1 LINKEVERAQKIG
14 GRIMGHRRYWI
25 FVLMFLLATINYVDR
40 IVLSVSSAPI
50 AQEFGIDKV
59 QLGYLF
65 SSFLW
70 LYVVCLV
77 PMGIIV
83 DKFGTRTVN
92 AAGIGLW
99 SIATALTGLATGFGM
114 LIGTRVLM
122 GVGESTTYP
131 ASGRVIREWIPL
143 KERALF
149 AAIFNGG
156 AYFGPAIG
164 GLVLAWLVSAAG
176 WRTTFLICAALGFVW
191 LLAWTIWFRKP
202 EEASWLSDEERA
214 FILRE
219 RNGHA
224 NNAAPDGHSIGLR
237 GLLSSSSMLGL
248 MVTQGCAVYT
258 QYFFLTWLP
267 NYLQTERGMSLLK
280 SGALMSLPFLGA
292 VILTVFLGKLSDS
305 RLTEESARNGGR
317 RRLGALLMLMG
328 SVILLTPLVD
338 NVYLILMLITVA
350 LGGVASAVALNIAM
364 VGDLLRT
371 PADSG
376 RATGLLIL
384 GGNIFGILAPIVTG
398 YVVQSTGSFNMAFVV
413 AGTLLALGALTV
425 FLLARTPIGPS
436 EGDAALAVRTA

>member
-1 LINKEVERAQKIG
+1 
-14 GRIMGHRRYWI
+14 MGHRRYWI

-77 PMGIIV
+77 PMGMIV
-83 DKFGTRTVN
+83 DKLGTRTVN

-114 LIGTRVLM
+114 LIATRVLM

-149 AAIFNGG
+149 AGIFNGG
-156 AYFGPAIG
+156 AYFGPAVG
-164 GLVLAWLVSAAG
+164 GLVLAGLVSSLG
-176 WRTTFLICAALGFVW
+176 WRTTFLICAAIGFVW
-191 LLAWTIWFRKP
+191 LLAWMIWFRKP
-202 EEASWLSDEERA
+202 EEVSWLSDDERA

-219 RNGHA
+219 RNGK
-224 NNAAPDGHSIGLR
+224 NAPADGHSIGLR

-248 MVTQGCAVYT
+248 MATQGCAVYT

-292 VILTVFLGKLSDS
+292 VILTVLLGKLSDS
-305 RLTEESARNGGR
+305 LLTEESARTGGR

-338 NVYLILMLITVA
+338 NVYLILVLIAIA

-413 AGTLLALGALTV
+413 AGALLAAGALTV
-425 FLLARTPIGPS
+425 FMLARTPIGPTES
-436 EGDAALAVRTA
+436 DATLSVRTA

>member
-1 LINKEVERAQKIG
+1 MK
-14 GRIMGHRRYWI
+14 HRRYWI
-25 FVLMFLLATINYVDR
+25 FVFMFLLATINYVDR
-40 IVLSVSSAPI
+40 IALSVSSTPI
-50 AQEFGIDKV
+50 AEEFGISKV
-59 QLGYLF
+59 ELGYLF

-77 PMGIIV
+77 PMGMIV
-83 DKFGTRTVN
+83 DKLGTRTVN

-114 LIGTRVLM
+114 LIATRVLM

-131 ASGRVIREWIPL
+131 ASGRIIREWIPL

-149 AAIFNGG
+149 AAVFNGG

-164 GLVLAWLVSAAG
+164 GLVLASLVSAVG
-176 WRTTFLICAALGFVW
+176 WRVTFLICAAIGLVW
-191 LLAWTIWFRKP
+191 LLAWMIWFRKP
-202 EEASWLSDEERA
+202 EEVSWLTDEERA

-219 RNGHA
+219 RNGSPT
-224 NNAAPDGHSIGLR
+224 NAPADGRSIGLR
-237 GLLSSSSMLGL
+237 GLLVSPSMLGL

-280 SGALMSLPFLGA
+280 SGALMSLPFIGA
-292 VILTVFLGKLSDS
+292 VILTVLFGKLSDS
-305 RLTEESARNGGR
+305 LLDEESARIGGR
-317 RRLGALLMLMG
+317 RRIGALCMLFG
-328 SVILLTPLVD
+328 SVILLTPVVD
-338 NVYLILMLITVA
+338 NVYLVLALITIA
-350 LGGVASAVALNIAM
+350 LGGVASAIAFNIAM

-371 PADSG
+371 STDCG

-384 GGNIFGILAPIVTG
+384 GGNVFGIMAPIVTG

-413 AGTLLALGALTV
+413 AGALLVFGAATV
-425 FLLARTPIGPS
+425 FVLVRTPIGPGES
-436 EGDAALAVRTA
+436 DAALAVRTA

>member
-1 LINKEVERAQKIG
+1 MK
-14 GRIMGHRRYWI
+14 HRRYWI

-40 IVLSVSSAPI
+40 IVLSVSSTPI
-50 AQEFGIDKV
+50 AEEFGISKV
-59 QLGYLF
+59 ELGYLF

-83 DKFGTRTVN
+83 DKLGTRVVN
-92 AAGIGLW
+92 AAGIGVW

-114 LIGTRVLM
+114 LIATRVMM
-122 GVGESTTYP
+122 GIGESTTYP

-149 AAIFNGG
+149 AAFFNSG

-176 WRTTFLICAALGFVW
+176 WRATFLICAALGFLW
-191 LLAWTIWFRKP
+191 LVAWMIWFRKP

-219 RNGHA
+219 RNGSA
-224 NNAAPDGHSIGLR
+224 GAASVDGASIGLR
-237 GLLSSSSMLGL
+237 GLLGSTSMLGL
-248 MVTQGCAVYT
+248 MLTQGCAVYT

-267 NYLQTERGMSLLK
+267 NYLQTERGMSMLK
-280 SGALMSLPFLGA
+280 SGALMSLPFIGA
-292 VILTVFLGKLSDS
+292 VILTILFGKLSDS
-305 RLTEESARNGGR
+305 LLTEESARSGGR
-317 RRLGALLMLMG
+317 RRLGALLLLFG

-338 NVYLILMLITVA
+338 NVYLVLVLITIA
-350 LGGVASAVALNIAM
+350 LGGVASAVALNIALI
-364 VGDLLRT
+364 GDLLRT

-384 GGNIFGILAPIVTG
+384 GGNIFGISAPIVTG

-413 AGTLLALGALTV
+413 AGSLLVLGALV
-425 FLLARTPIGPS
+425 LFLLVRAPIGPG
-436 EGDAALAVRTA
+436 EGGAELSVRAA

>member
-1 LINKEVERAQKIG
+1 
-14 GRIMGHRRYWI
+14 MGHRRYWI
-25 FVLMFLLATINYVDR
+25 FVFMFLLATINYVDR
-40 IVLSVSSAPI
+40 IALSVSSTPI

-77 PMGIIV
+77 PMGMIV
-83 DKFGTRTVN
+83 DKLGTRTVN

-164 GLVLAWLVSAAG
+164 GLVLASLVSAVG
-176 WRTTFLICAALGFVW
+176 WRTTFLICAGIGFVW
-191 LLAWTIWFRKP
+191 LLAWMIWFRKP
-202 EEASWLSDEERA
+202 EEASWLTDEERA

-219 RNGHA
+219 RNGNA
-224 NNAAPDGHSIGLR
+224 KNAAPDGHSIGLR
-237 GLLSSSSMLGL
+237 GLLGSSSMLGL

-258 QYFFLTWLP
+258 QYFLLTWLP
-267 NYLQTERGMSLLK
+267 NYLQTERAMSLLK

-292 VILTVFLGKLSDS
+292 VILTVLLGKLSDS
-305 RLTEESARNGGR
+305 LLTEESARTGGR
-317 RRLGALLMLMG
+317 RRLGALLLLMG

-338 NVYLILMLITVA
+338 NVYLILVLITLA

-364 VGDLLRT
+364 IGDLLRT

-413 AGTLLALGALTV
+413 AGALLAFGALTV
-425 FLLARTPIGPS
+425 FLVVRTPIGPS
-436 EGDAALAVRTA
+436 ESDAALSIRTA

>member
-1 LINKEVERAQKIG
+1 M
-14 GRIMGHRRYWI
+14 GRRRYWI
-25 FVLMFLLATINYVDR
+25 FVFMFLLATINYVDR
-40 IVLSVSSAPI
+40 IVLSVSSTPI

-156 AYFGPAIG
+156 AYFGPAVG
-164 GLVLAWLVSAAG
+164 GLVLASLVSTVG
-176 WRTTFLICAALGFVW
+176 WRTTFLICAAIGFVW
-191 LLAWTIWFRKP
+191 LLAWMIWFRKP
-202 EEASWLSDEERA
+202 EEASWLTDEERA

-219 RNGHA
+219 RNGNA
-224 NNAAPDGHSIGLR
+224 KNAAPDGHSIGLR

-248 MVTQGCAVYT
+248 MMTQGCAVYT

-280 SGALMSLPFLGA
+280 SGALMSLPFIGA
-292 VILTVFLGKLSDS
+292 VILTVLLGKLSDS
-305 RLTEESARNGGR
+305 LLTEESARAGGR

-338 NVYLILMLITVA
+338 NVYLILVLITLA

-364 VGDLLRT
+364 IGDLLRT

-413 AGTLLALGALTV
+413 AGALLAFGALTV
-425 FLLARTPIGPS
+425 FLVVRKPIGPGES
-436 EGDAALAVRTA
+436 DAALSVRTA

>member
-1 LINKEVERAQKIG
+1 MK
-14 GRIMGHRRYWI
+14 HRRYWI

-40 IVLSVSSAPI
+40 IVLSVSSTPI
-50 AQEFGIDKV
+50 AEEFGISKV
-59 QLGYLF
+59 ELGYLF

-83 DKFGTRTVN
+83 DKLGTRVVN
-92 AAGIGLW
+92 AAGIGVW

-114 LIGTRVLM
+114 LIATRVMM
-122 GVGESTTYP
+122 GIGESTTYP

-149 AAIFNGG
+149 AAFFNSG

-176 WRTTFLICAALGFVW
+176 WRATFLICAALGFFW
-191 LLAWTIWFRKP
+191 LVAWMIWFRKP

-219 RNGHA
+219 RNGSA
-224 NNAAPDGHSIGLR
+224 GAASVDGASIGLR
-237 GLLSSSSMLGL
+237 GLLGSTSMLGL
-248 MVTQGCAVYT
+248 MLTQGCAVYT

-267 NYLQTERGMSLLK
+267 NYLQTERGMSMLK
-280 SGALMSLPFLGA
+280 SGALMSLPFIGA
-292 VILTVFLGKLSDS
+292 VILTILFGKLSDS
-305 RLTEESARNGGR
+305 LLTEESARSGGR
-317 RRLGALLMLMG
+317 RRLGALLLLFG

-338 NVYLILMLITVA
+338 NVYLVLVLITIA
-350 LGGVASAVALNIAM
+350 LGGVASAVALNIALI
-364 VGDLLRT
+364 GDLLRT

-384 GGNIFGILAPIVTG
+384 GGNIFGISAPIVTG

-413 AGTLLALGALTV
+413 AGSLLVLGALV
-425 FLLARTPIGPS
+425 LFLLVRAPIGPG
-436 EGDAALAVRTA
+436 EGGAELSVRAA

>member
-1 LINKEVERAQKIG
+1 MK
-14 GRIMGHRRYWI
+14 HRRYWI

-40 IVLSVSSAPI
+40 IVLSVSSTPI
-50 AQEFGIDKV
+50 AEEFGISKV
-59 QLGYLF
+59 ELGYLF

-70 LYVVCLV
+70 LYIVCLV

-83 DKFGTRTVN
+83 DKLGTRVVN
-92 AAGIGLW
+92 AAGIGVW

-114 LIGTRVLM
+114 LIATRVMM
-122 GVGESTTYP
+122 GIGESTTYP

-149 AAIFNGG
+149 AAFFNSG

-176 WRTTFLICAALGFVW
+176 WRATFLICAALGFFW
-191 LLAWTIWFRKP
+191 LVAWMIWFRKP

-219 RNGHA
+219 RNGSA
-224 NNAAPDGHSIGLR
+224 GAASVDGASIGLR
-237 GLLSSSSMLGL
+237 GLLGSTSMLGL
-248 MVTQGCAVYT
+248 MLTQGCAVYT

-267 NYLQTERGMSLLK
+267 NYLQTERGMSMLK
-280 SGALMSLPFLGA
+280 SGALMSLPFIGA
-292 VILTVFLGKLSDS
+292 VILTILFGKLSDS
-305 RLTEESARNGGR
+305 LLTEESARSGGR
-317 RRLGALLMLMG
+317 RRLGALLLLFG

-338 NVYLILMLITVA
+338 NVYLVLVLITIA
-350 LGGVASAVALNIAM
+350 LGGVASAVALNIALI
-364 VGDLLRT
+364 GDLLRT

-384 GGNIFGILAPIVTG
+384 GGNIFGISAPIVTG
-398 YVVQSTGSFNMAFVV
+398 HVVQSTGSFNMAFVV
-413 AGTLLALGALTV
+413 AGSLLVLGALAL
-425 FLLARTPIGPS
+425 FLLVRAPIGPG
-436 EGDAALAVRTA
+436 EGGAKLSVRAA

>member
-1 LINKEVERAQKIG
+1 MK
-14 GRIMGHRRYWI
+14 RRYWI
-25 FVLMFLLATINYVDR
+25 FVFMFLLATINYVDR
-40 IVLSVSSAPI
+40 VALSVSSTPI
-50 AQEFGIDKV
+50 AAEFGISKV
-59 QLGYLF
+59 ELGYLF

-77 PMGIIV
+77 PMGMIV
-83 DKFGTRTVN
+83 DKLGTRTVN

-114 LIGTRVLM
+114 LIATRVVM

-131 ASGRVIREWIPL
+131 AAGRVIREWIPL

-149 AAIFNGG
+149 TAIFNGG
-156 AYFGPAIG
+156 AYFGPALG
-164 GLVLAWLVSAAG
+164 GLVLAGLVGAIG
-176 WRTTFLICAALGFVW
+176 WRMTFLICAAIGFVW
-191 LLAWTIWFRKP
+191 LLAWMIWFRKP
-202 EEASWLSDEERA
+202 EEVSWLSDEERA

-219 RNGHA
+219 RNGSA
-224 NNAAPDGHSIGLR
+224 GVTPADGHPIGLR
-237 GLLSSSSMLGL
+237 GLLSSPSMLGL

-267 NYLQTERGMSLLK
+267 NYLQTERGMSILK
-280 SGALMSLPFLGA
+280 SGALMSLPFIGA
-292 VILTVFLGKLSDS
+292 VILTVIFGKLSDS
-305 RLTEESARNGGR
+305 MLDEESARQGGR
-317 RRLGALLMLMG
+317 RRLGALCMLFG

-338 NVYLILMLITVA
+338 NVYLILALITLA

-384 GGNIFGILAPIVTG
+384 GGNIFGIMAPIVTG

-413 AGTLLALGALTV
+413 AGALLAIGALTV

-436 EGDAALAVRTA
+436 ERDATLSVRTA

>member
-1 LINKEVERAQKIG
+1 M
-14 GRIMGHRRYWI
+14 GRRRYWI
-25 FVLMFLLATINYVDR
+25 FVFMFLLATINYVDR
-40 IVLSVSSAPI
+40 VALSVSSTPI
-50 AQEFGIDKV
+50 AEEFGISKIE
-59 QLGYLF
+59 LGYLF

-77 PMGIIV
+77 PMGMIV
-83 DKFGTRTVN
+83 DKLGTRVVN

-99 SIATALTGLATGFGM
+99 SVATALTGLASGFSM
-114 LIGTRVLM
+114 LIATRVIM

-164 GLVLAWLVSAAG
+164 GLVLAWLVSVAG
-176 WRTTFLICAALGFVW
+176 WRATFLICAAVGFVW
-191 LLAWTIWFRKP
+191 LLAWLIWFRKP
-202 EEASWLSDEERA
+202 EEVSWLSEEERA
-214 FILRE
+214 FIMRE
-219 RNGHA
+219 RNGSA
-224 NNAAPDGHSIGLR
+224 TASPADGASIGLR
-237 GLLSSSSMLGL
+237 GLLGSPSMLGL

-267 NYLQTERGMSLLK
+267 NYLQTERGMSILK
-280 SGALMSLPFLGA
+280 SGALMALPFIGA
-292 VILTVFLGKLSDS
+292 VILTVLIGKLSDS
-305 RLTEESARNGGR
+305 LLTEDGARTGGR
-317 RRLGALLMLMG
+317 RRLGALVLLLG

-338 NVYLILMLITVA
+338 NVYLVLVLITIA
-350 LGGVASAVALNIAM
+350 LGGVASAVALNIAL

-371 PADSG
+371 SADCG

-384 GGNIFGILAPIVTG
+384 GGNIFGIMAPIVTG

-413 AGTLLALGALTV
+413 AGTLLVLGALTL
-425 FLLARTPIGPS
+425 FLLVRTPIGS
-436 EGDAALAVRTA
+436 GEGGARLAVRAA

>member
-1 LINKEVERAQKIG
+1 MK
-14 GRIMGHRRYWI
+14 HRRYWI
-25 FVLMFLLATINYVDR
+25 FVFMFLLATINYVDR
-40 IVLSVSSAPI
+40 VALSVSSTPI
-50 AQEFGIDKV
+50 AAEFGISKV
-59 QLGYLF
+59 ELGYLF

-77 PMGIIV
+77 PMGMIV
-83 DKFGTRTVN
+83 DKLGTRTVN

-114 LIGTRVLM
+114 LIATRVVM

-131 ASGRVIREWIPL
+131 AAGRVIREWIPL

-149 AAIFNGG
+149 TAIFNGG

-164 GLVLAWLVSAAG
+164 GLVLAGLVGAVG
-176 WRTTFLICAALGFVW
+176 WRMTFLICAAIGFVW
-191 LLAWTIWFRKP
+191 LLAWMIWFRKP
-202 EEASWLSDEERA
+202 EEVSWLSDEERA
-214 FILRE
+214 FIVRE
-219 RNGHA
+219 RNGSA
-224 NNAAPDGHSIGLR
+224 GAASADGHSIGLR
-237 GLLSSSSMLGL
+237 GLLSSPSMLGL

-267 NYLQTERGMSLLK
+267 NYLQTERGMSILK
-280 SGALMSLPFLGA
+280 SGALMSLPFIGA
-292 VILTVFLGKLSDS
+292 VILTVLFGKLSDS
-305 RLTEESARNGGR
+305 MLDEESARVGGR
-317 RRLGALLMLMG
+317 RRLGALCMLFG

-338 NVYLILMLITVA
+338 NVYLVLVLITIA

-371 PADSG
+371 SADGG

-384 GGNIFGILAPIVTG
+384 GGNIFGIMAPIVTG

-413 AGTLLALGALTV
+413 AGALLAFGAATV

-436 EGDAALAVRTA
+436 ESEAALAVRTA

>member
-1 LINKEVERAQKIG
+1 MK
-14 GRIMGHRRYWI
+14 RRYWI

-40 IVLSVSSAPI
+40 IALSVSSTPI

-83 DKFGTRTVN
+83 DRFGTRNVN

-99 SIATALTGLATGFGM
+99 SIATALTGLATGFGV
-114 LIGTRVLM
+114 LIATRVMM
-122 GVGESTTYP
+122 GMGESTTYP

-156 AYFGPAIG
+156 AYFGPAVG
-164 GLVLAWLVSAAG
+164 GLVLASLVSEVG
-176 WRTTFLICAALGFVW
+176 WRTTFLICAAIGFVW
-191 LLAWTIWFRKP
+191 LLAWVIWFRKP
-202 EEASWLSDEERA
+202 EEASWLSEEERA

-219 RNGHA
+219 R
-224 NNAAPDGHSIGLR
+224 DGKTKDASTDGRSIGLR
-237 GLLSSSSMLGL
+237 GLLGSSSMLGL

-267 NYLQTERGMSLLK
+267 NYLQTERGMPLLK
-280 SGALMSLPFLGA
+280 SGALMSLPFIGA
-292 VILTVFLGKLSDS
+292 VILTVLLGKLSDS
-305 RLTEESARNGGR
+305 LLDEESARSGGR
-317 RRLGALLMLMG
+317 RRLGALLLLMG
-328 SVILLTPLVD
+328 SVILLTPVVS
-338 NVYLILMLITVA
+338 NVYLILVLITLA

-364 VGDLLRT
+364 IGDLLRT

-384 GGNIFGILAPIVTG
+384 GGNIFGIMAPIVTG

-413 AGTLLALGALTV
+413 AGALLVFGALTV
-425 FLLARTPIGPS
+425 FLTARTPIGPG

>member
-1 LINKEVERAQKIG
+1 MK
-14 GRIMGHRRYWI
+14 HRRYWI

-40 IVLSVSSAPI
+40 IVLSVSSTPI
-50 AQEFGIDKV
+50 AEEFGISKV
-59 QLGYLF
+59 ELGYLF

-83 DKFGTRTVN
+83 DKLGTRVVN
-92 AAGIGLW
+92 AAGIGVW

-114 LIGTRVLM
+114 LIATRVMM
-122 GVGESTTYP
+122 GIGESTTYP

-149 AAIFNGG
+149 AAFFNSG

-176 WRTTFLICAALGFVW
+176 WRVTFLICAALGFVW
-191 LLAWTIWFRKP
+191 LMAWMIWFRKP
-202 EEASWLSDEERA
+202 EEASWLSDEERT

-219 RNGHA
+219 RNGSA
-224 NNAAPDGHSIGLR
+224 GAASVDGASIGLR
-237 GLLSSSSMLGL
+237 GLLGSTSMLGL
-248 MVTQGCAVYT
+248 MLTQGCAVYT

-267 NYLQTERGMSLLK
+267 NYLQTERGMSMLK
-280 SGALMSLPFLGA
+280 SGALMSLPFIGA
-292 VILTVFLGKLSDS
+292 VILTILFGKLSDS
-305 RLTEESARNGGR
+305 LLTEESARSGGR
-317 RRLGALLMLMG
+317 RRLGALLLLFG

-338 NVYLILMLITVA
+338 NVYLVLVLITIA
-350 LGGVASAVALNIAM
+350 LGGVASAVALNIALI
-364 VGDLLRT
+364 GDLLRT

-384 GGNIFGILAPIVTG
+384 GGNIFGISAPIVTG

-413 AGTLLALGALTV
+413 AGSLLVLGALAL
-425 FLLARTPIGPS
+425 FLLVRAPIGPG
-436 EGDAALAVRTA
+436 EGGAKLSVRAA